1 MTTLA
6 VEARDLGKRFQI
18 YRRPLDRLLR
28 PGTVR
33 MKEHW
38 ALQHV
43 DIAVPQ
49 GRCLGVIGVN
59 GAGKSTLLKLLT
71 GVIRPTE
78 GSLALAS
85 PPLALLELG
94 TGFNGE
100 LSGRENLFATGALLG
115 YSAEAI
121 TARLLAIRDFADI
134 GDYFD
139 QPMKTYSSGMFVRVA
154 FALYVNLDCEVLIID
169 EALGVGDFF
178 FQQKCAAALR
188 AIKQR
193 GTTILFV
200 SHDTAAVQEMADE
213 AILLKQGRIIAHG
226 DPNTVISLYFAAATS
241 ELSVTAAPT
250 AADDDGGTG
259 AAWTKQAGPDQAVRR
274 RIAEICA
281 GDLVADKP
289 SIGVGG
295 ARLVALRILD
305 DAGRPALTF
314 RSGARARF
322 EAVIEARQEI
332 PFANF
337 GVAVADEEDRLI
349 WSAANSNQELLL
361 GRMTVGDR
369 ALVSLDVA
377 LDLQPG
383 TYHLNVSTGE
393 FDPGDTAYSIWNDLK
408 VRAIVLHVTP
418 TTARREQLGLA
429 DIPISIAAR

>member
-1 MTTLA
+1 MTTIT
-6 VEARDLGKRFQI
+6 VEARDLGKLFRI
-18 YRRPLDRLLR
+18 YRRPFDRLLM
-28 PGTVR
+28 PGTAR
-33 MKEHW
+33 MKKHW
-38 ALQHV
+38 ALRHI
-43 DIAVPQ
+43 DLTVPQ

-78 GSLALAS
+78 GSLSLAS

-94 TGFNGE
+94 GGFNGE
-100 LSGRENLFATGALLG
+100 LSGRENLFTTGALLG
-115 YSAEAI
+115 YSADAI
-121 TARLLAIRDFADI
+121 AARLSEIRDFADI

-154 FALYVNLDCEVLIID
+154 FALYVSLQSEVLIVD
-169 EALGVGDFF
+169 EALSVGDFF

-213 AILLKQGRIIAHG
+213 AILLNHGQIVARG
-226 DPNTVISLYFAAATS
+226 DPTTVISLYSVTTTS
-241 ELSVTAAPT
+241 ELAATAAPNT
-250 AADDDGGTG
+250 ATDDGGTG
-259 AAWTKQAGPDQAVRR
+259 TAWKEQAGPDQAARR
-274 RIAEICA
+274 RIAEIRA
-281 GDLVADKP
+281 DDLIADKP
-289 SIGVGG
+289 STGVGG

-305 DAGRPALTF
+305 NTGRPSLTF
-314 RSGARARF
+314 RSGACARF
-322 EAVIEARQEI
+322 EAVIEARHEI

-337 GVAVADEEDRLI
+337 GIAVVDDQDRLI
-349 WSAANSNQELLL
+349 WSAANSNQGLLL
-361 GRMTVGDR
+361 GRMLAGDT

-393 FDPGDTAYSIWNDLK
+393 FDPEDNAHSVWNDLK

-418 TTARREQLGLA
+418 NDPRREQLGLA
-429 DIPISIAAR
+429 GIPISIAAR